1 MDTILFYLIFFIIIA
16 VVLFVIPYILYLI
29 PKKFEH
35 PKLGKI
41 LSSIFL
47 LSIISVTIY
56 EIFRDE
62 FFTKSNA
69 KEFLAEQKI
78 ILKDD
83 FKIINNISHSAIGDY
98 YHTFT
103 LSISEKD
110 RQRIIQQ
117 IKNAKNFK
125 IKSDTTIN
133 HLLYL
138 NNENRYFGKK
148 IIQNYETN
156 NHYVTEFFEP
166 SNQKGYAPTFQRISV
181 SKTENMLTFKDINE

>member
-1 MDTILFYLIFFIIIA
+1 MDAILFYLIFFIIIA

-41 LSSIFL
+41 LSGIFL
-47 LSIISVTIY
+47 LSIISFTIY

-69 KEFLAEQKI
+69 KELLAEQKI
-78 ILKDD
+78 ILKYD

-103 LSISEKD
+103 LSISEED

-156 NHYVTEFFEP
+156 NDYVTEFFEP
-166 SNQKGYAPTFQRISV
+166 SN
-181 SKTENMLTFKDINE
+181 

>member
-1 MDTILFYLIFFIIIA
+1 MNILLLFILILGIILLISF
-16 VVLFVIPYILYLI
+16 LLYSI
-29 PKKFEH
+29 PKKLGD

-47 LSIISVTIY
+47 LFIISFTIY

-69 KEFLAEQKI
+69 KELLAEQKI

-83 FKIINNISHSAIGDY
+83 FKIINNISHSAIGDC

-103 LSISEKD
+103 LSISEED

-117 IKNAKNFK
+117 IKNAENFK

-156 NHYVTEFFEP
+156 NDYVTEFFEP
-166 SNQKGYAPTFQRISV
+166 SNQEGYAPTFQRISV
-181 SKTENMLTFKDINE
+181 SKTENILTFKDINE